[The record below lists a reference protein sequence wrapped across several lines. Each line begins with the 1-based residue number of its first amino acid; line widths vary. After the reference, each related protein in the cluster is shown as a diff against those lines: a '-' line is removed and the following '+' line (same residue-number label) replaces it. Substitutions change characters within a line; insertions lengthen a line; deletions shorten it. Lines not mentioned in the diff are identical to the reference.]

1 MLGIMAFAAEH
12 PVLSHSEHRP
22 VGEVERV
29 AKEFDVV
36 SEYQPAGDQPSAIA
50 ELADRINRGE
60 RDIVLMGAT
69 GTGKSATAAWLIEKV
84 QRPTLVMAP
93 NKTLAAQLANELR
106 QLLPNNAVEYF
117 VSYYDYYQPEAY
129 IAQTDTYIEKDSS
142 INEDVERL
150 RHSATSSLLSRR
162 DVVVV
167 SSVSCIYGLG
177 TPQSY
182 LDRSVLLKVGDEVE
196 RDRFLRLLVDI
207 QYARNDVAFC
217 LRLLGSE
224 PTEEPIEGS
233 SDVLIH
239 GNTKALSP
247 AVGVLSGFGCAAE
260 VLEPVELRERIREVG
275 EENVRL
281 YSAAPTMG
289 SHDNQ

>member
-1 MLGIMAFAAEH
+1 MAI
-12 PVLSHSEHRP
+12 R
-22 VGEVERV
+22 
-29 AKEFDVV
+29 
-36 SEYQPAGDQPSAIA
+36 
-50 ELADRINRGE
+50 
-60 RDIVLMGAT
+60 
-69 GTGKSATAAWLIEKV
+69 
-84 QRPTLVMAP
+84 AP
-93 NKTLAAQLANELR
+93 HLQKGG
-106 QLLPNNAVEYF
+106 
-117 VSYYDYYQPEAY
+117 
-129 IAQTDTYIEKDSS
+129 S
-142 INEDVERL
+142 IPITVR
-150 RHSATSSLLSRR
+150 ATSP
-162 DVVVV
+162 V
-167 SSVSCIYGLG
+167 
-177 TPQSY
+177 
-182 LDRSVLLKVGDEVE
+182 
-196 RDRFLRLLVDI
+196 
-207 QYARNDVAFC
+207 RNDVAFC